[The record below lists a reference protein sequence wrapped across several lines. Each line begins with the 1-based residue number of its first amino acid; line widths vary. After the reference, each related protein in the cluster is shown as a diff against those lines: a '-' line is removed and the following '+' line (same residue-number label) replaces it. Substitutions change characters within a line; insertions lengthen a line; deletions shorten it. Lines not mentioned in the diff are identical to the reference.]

1 MSNKSVVQNKLEQIE
16 KNQIAANSVS
26 EQIAKLIPH
35 LKQRQ
40 LIARKLGTVGSSEI
54 RDELNRWLERCNEE
68 IKTILGIY

>member
-35 LKQRQ
+35 LKRRQ
-40 LIARKLGTVGSSEI
+40 FIARKLGTVGSSKI
-54 RDELNRWLERCNEE
+54 KDELHRWIERCNEE